1 MLILKQLIAIL
12 ILLML
17 SVPMGVNALPPR
29 YAVPQGQA
37 LILSSLNE
45 TEPMGQY
52 GEDAVWYLT
61 HAGYNVTY
69 LNDGQV
75 TVDLILNQIKNY
87 NIVIW
92 RTDSYTWKHTEYW
105 WVGEKIN
112 DGVQDE
118 YPVDFAEGW
127 LNANTGVV
135 GASSEF
141 FANHLAPNTL
151 SGISLLMFLSSDGD
165 SVAPM
170 FVTAGVSSVIYCN
183 GSISLEFGLIDDLT
197 IQMVAYLTQGESV
210 YTAVFNTVS
219 PYAQATQPE
228 DPLDVTYAPPFWY
241 IGNGNVTIAASM
253 REAPR
258 IGFSGSLQ

>member
-1 MLILKQLIAIL
+1 MKQLIAIL

-17 SVPMGVNALPPR
+17 SIPMGVNALPPR

-52 GEDAVWYLT
+52 GKDAVWYLT
-61 HAGYNVTY
+61 RAGYNVTY

-75 TVDLILNQIKNY
+75 TVDLLLNQIKNY

-92 RTDSYTWKHTEYW
+92 RTDSFTWKHVTYW
-105 WVGEKIN
+105 WVGEKVN

-118 YPVDFAEGW
+118 YSSDFAQGW
-127 LNANTGVV
+127 LNANTGIV

-141 FANHLAPNTL
+141 FTNHLAPKSL

-165 SVAPM
+165 AVAPA
-170 FVTAGVSSVIYCN
+170 FITAGISSVIYCN

-197 IQMVAYLTQGESV
+197 VQMIAYLTQGESV
-210 YTAVFNTVS
+210 YSAVYNTVS
-219 PYAQATQPE
+219 PYNQGQQPK
-228 DPLDVTYAPPFWY
+228 DPLDTTYAPPFWY
-241 IGNGNVTIAASM
+241 TGDGSVMIASSIRATVAHSISF
-253 REAPR
+253 R
-258 IGFSGSLQ
+258 